1 MASWI
6 SPLRKILPQPAI
18 YVGLCLLAWS
28 LIVGTTLQAAP
39 LEDTADSSATSSTPA
54 STATSF
60 VNEVI
65 PILTRAGC
73 NAGTCHAKAGNGQNG
88 FQLSLLG
95 FEPKEDYAH
104 IVMEGRGRRV
114 FPAAP
119 EHSLLLMKATNKLSH
134 GGGGRL
140 TPDSAHYQSLVKWI
154 SQGAQY
160 DGDIAPKLVS
170 LEVEPPRAVLSR
182 NSQQQLKT
190 IAVYSD
196 NSRRDVTELV
206 LHESNDT
213 AMAQVTENG
222 LVKILDIPGKVSVMI
237 RFQGKVVVFD
247 AAVPQGSPVD
257 SIPPSKNF
265 IDDAVFANLR
275 ELGIPPSPLCDDA
288 TFIRRVSL
296 DITGKLPTLEELTAF
311 EQDTAPDK
319 RNHVVDRLLQ
329 SSEYADFFANKWT
342 AMLKN
347 RRDDASDIT
356 SNFAFYSWVRDGLLA
371 NKPYDQMVRELLA
384 ATGTVIANPPV
395 AWYKRVKEPKQQ
407 LEDVAQLFLGVRMQ
421 CAQCHHHP
429 FERWSQ
435 DDYYS
440 LAAFFS
446 QVGRKPTATR
456 GEDMIF
462 HKRGAAGIAN
472 IKTGVTLRPAPL
484 GQQTLTIPPDE
495 DPRLKLADWM
505 SSPTNPFFAK
515 SLVNRYWK
523 HFFRRG
529 LIEPEDDIRDSNPP
543 TNPQLLA
550 ALEKHFIDS
559 QFNLKELVRIIVQS
573 NTYQLSAIPNEF
585 NAADGQNYSH
595 YYPRRLQAEVMLD
608 AIDDLAGTRTDFPN
622 LPPGTRAIA
631 LPDNSYNN
639 ASPFLKVFGRP
650 ENESVCECE
659 RVQSSSLSQSLHL
672 MNAGDVKGKL
682 GNGSGRIE
690 QLIKSEK
697 PLEEKVSELYLV
709 AFSRKASDAEL
720 KTALDYL
727 KESRVDAQ
735 GNPVDA
741 QKVLRENFQDLVWA
755 LINSKE
761 FLFNH

>member
-1 MASWI
+1 
-6 SPLRKILPQPAI
+6 
-18 YVGLCLLAWS
+18 
-28 LIVGTTLQAAP
+28 
-39 LEDTADSSATSSTPA
+39 
-54 STATSF
+54 
-60 VNEVI
+60 
-65 PILTRAGC
+65 
-73 NAGTCHAKAGNGQNG
+73 
-88 FQLSLLG
+88 
-95 FEPKEDYAH
+95 
-104 IVMEGRGRRV
+104 
-114 FPAAP
+114 
-119 EHSLLLMKATNKLSH
+119 
-134 GGGGRL
+134 
-140 TPDSAHYQSLVKWI
+140 
-154 SQGAQY
+154 
-160 DGDIAPKLVS
+160 
-170 LEVEPPRAVLSR
+170 
-182 NSQQQLKT
+182 
-190 IAVYSD
+190 
-196 NSRRDVTELV
+196 
-206 LHESNDT
+206 
-213 AMAQVTENG
+213 
-222 LVKILDIPGKVSVMI
+222 
-237 RFQGKVVVFD
+237 
-247 AAVPQGSPVD
+247 
-257 SIPPSKNF
+257 
-265 IDDAVFANLR
+265 
-275 ELGIPPSPLCDDA
+275 
-288 TFIRRVSL
+288 
-296 DITGKLPTLEELTAF
+296 
-311 EQDTAPDK
+311 
-319 RNHVVDRLLQ
+319 
-329 SSEYADFFANKWT
+329 
-342 AMLKN
+342 
-347 RRDDASDIT
+347 
-356 SNFAFYSWVRDGLLA
+356 
-371 NKPYDQMVRELLA
+371 
-384 ATGTVIANPPV
+384 
-395 AWYKRVKEPKQQ
+395 
-407 LEDVAQLFLGVRMQ
+407 
-421 CAQCHHHP
+421 
-429 FERWSQ
+429 
-435 DDYYS
+435 
-440 LAAFFS
+440 
-446 QVGRKPTATR
+446 
-456 GEDMIF
+456 
-462 HKRGAAGIAN
+462 
-472 IKTGVTLRPAPL
+472 
-484 GQQTLTIPPDE
+484 
-495 DPRLKLADWM
+495 
-505 SSPTNPFFAK
+505 
-515 SLVNRYWK
+515 VNRYWK

-720 KTALDYL
+720 KTALEYL